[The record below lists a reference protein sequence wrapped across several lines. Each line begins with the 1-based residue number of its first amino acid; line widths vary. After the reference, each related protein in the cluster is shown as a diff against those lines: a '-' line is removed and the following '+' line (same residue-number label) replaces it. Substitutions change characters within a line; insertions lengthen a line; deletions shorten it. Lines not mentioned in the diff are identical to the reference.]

1 MVSISKT
8 ANDMLEDKEKTLT
21 KQNEL
26 ISKNSTFSVNNVNG
40 IKYFGKSLILKSK
53 TDMRIYFEL
62 TDSTKKITDYAFKC
76 DGKVLKP
83 VKNGSI
89 YYVDITDITPA
100 EYGKVFT
107 VTASGKNFVSSSV
120 YDYCRSAVSSS
131 TTDGKLKNLSVSM
144 YELGTT
150 VQ

>member
-1 MVSISKT
+1 M
-8 ANDMLEDKEKTLT
+8 
-21 KQNEL
+21 
-26 ISKNSTFSVNNVNG
+26 NNVNG

-53 TDMRIYFEL
+53 TDMRIYIEL

-131 TTDGKLKNLSVSM
+131 TTDDKLKNLSVSM
-144 YELGTT
+144 YELGTA